1 MSPLRTFIG
10 DHGRFSA
17 LLLALALTMKVLL
30 PAGYMLEAQSRVLT
44 VLVCT
49 DASDANRTKHVA
61 IQINESSGRKT
72 AKADGECPYSA
83 LSLASLG
90 GADPILLGLAFGFIL
105 ALAFTAS
112 KVPRIGAARYMRPP
126 LRGPPLMACP

>member
-10 DHGRFSA
+10 HHRRFSA
-17 LLLALALTMKVLL
+17 LLMALALAMKVFL

-49 DASDANRTKHVA
+49 DASDANHTAHVA
-61 IQINESSGRKT
+61 ISIHETNGRKT
-72 AKADGECPYSA
+72 TSADGTCPYSA

-90 GADPILLGLAFGFIL
+90 GIDPILLGLALGFIL
-105 ALAFTAS
+105 ALAFTSS
-112 KVPRIGAARYMRPP
+112 KIPRIGSTRYAWPP